1 MAEKEPKR
9 PFDVALD
16 YLTKCARSEKE
27 VKDKLYKKGY
37 TTDEINDTLSK
48 LKEYHFIDDKEYI
61 KTFLSFYKSKF
72 GEKQLEMKLTLIKGV
87 DKELVKEVLSEQL
100 DENEEIEKATNF
112 AKKYFTQKKLD
123 FSRENVAKVGNW
135 LYGKGFNW
143 RVIGKAMSNLKIEIE
158 ENE

>member
-48 LKEYHFIDDKEYI
+48 LKEYHFIDDKEYV

-72 GEKQLEMKLTLIKGV
+72 GEKQLEMKLTLVKGV
-87 DKELVKEVLSEQL
+87 D
-100 DENEEIEKATNF
+100 NF

-123 FSRENVAKVGNW
+123 FSRESVAKVGNW